1 MKRAI
6 VILLVC
12 LLQMGWILAQRG
24 ERSSF
29 QRFLFPPELVMKN
42 QEELQLTE
50 EQRASIMNE
59 VQQVQSEFT
68 GLQWDLEREMEKLT
82 SLLRGVTLEEEQIL
96 QQLETV
102 LELERRVKRS
112 QLQLAVRI
120 RNTLDEDQLRTLRR
134 LRIRANAQQRSRG
147 REPAGAN

>member
-1 MKRAI
+1 
-6 VILLVC
+6 
-12 LLQMGWILAQRG
+12 
-24 ERSSF
+24 
-29 QRFLFPPELVMKN
+29 MKN

-50 EQRASIMNE
+50 EQRTSIMYE

-82 SLLRGVTLEEEQIL
+82 SLLRGVTLEEEAIL

-134 LRIRANAQQRSRG
+134 LRMRAIAQQRTLG
-147 REPAGAN
+147 REPSGTR

>member
-1 MKRAI
+1 MKRTI
-6 VILLVC
+6 VISVVC

-24 ERSSF
+24 EHSSF
-29 QRFLFPPELVMKN
+29 QRFLFPPELIMKN

-50 EQRASIMNE
+50 EQRTSIMYE

-82 SLLRGVTLEEEQIL
+82 SLLRGVTLEEEAIL

-134 LRIRANAQQRSRG
+134 LRMRAIAQQRTLG
-147 REPAGAN
+147 REPSGTR